1 MKDDDIEV
9 LTLDD
14 EEVKEVKKPKV
25 EIIPVKPVEPVIEE
39 KKEEKVPAPELPQEE
54 KKQPKRDYQKLVIII
69 LIAVIII
76 MVIFIIMVPLF
87 TRWLDRKKTNDKINS
102 SKYQV
107 LVCSKS
113 DKKEGYIITDAVKV
127 YHIKSKAKKVDYI
140 TESNFYD
147 KSDDYTKKLK
157 ECTELDSKSDEVLG
171 YFTKCLVN
179 DKKLTLD
186 KEYDLEIFDN
196 KSKANDKIKS
206 VVLFDQNI
214 KEIEEYYKDKNY
226 TCE

>member
-25 EIIPVKPVEPVIEE
+25 EIITVKPVEPVIEE
-39 KKEEKVPAPELPQEE
+39 KKEEKVPTQEQPQKEE
-54 KKQPKRDYQKLVIII
+54 KQPKKDYQKLVIII

-76 MVIFIIMVPLF
+76 MVIFIIMVPLL

-107 LVCSKS
+107 LVCSKT
-113 DKKEGYIITDAVKV
+113 DKKEGYIVTDAVKV
-127 YHIKSKAKKVDYI
+127 YHIKGKAKKVDYI
-140 TESNFYD
+140 VENSFYD
-147 KSDDYTKKLK
+147 KSDEYTNKLK
-157 ECTELDSKSDEVLG
+157 ECTELDNKSDEVLG
-171 YFTKCLVN
+171 YFKKCLVN
-179 DKKLTLD
+179 DKKLTFD

-206 VVLFDQNI
+206 VVLFNQDINDV
-214 KEIEEYYKDKNY
+214 EDYYKDKKY